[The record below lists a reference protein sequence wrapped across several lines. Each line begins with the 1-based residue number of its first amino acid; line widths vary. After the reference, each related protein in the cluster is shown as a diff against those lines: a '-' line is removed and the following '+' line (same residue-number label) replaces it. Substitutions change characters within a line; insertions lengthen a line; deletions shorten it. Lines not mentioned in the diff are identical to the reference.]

1 MSGNEKMRAKGE
13 KTKGAVKEATGR
25 ALGDER
31 LTAEGRAEQARG
43 DAREA
48 KEKTKDVFK
57 H

>member
-1 MSGNEKMRAKGE
+1 MSGNEKMKAKGE
-13 KTKGAVKEATGR
+13 QVKGSIKETTGR

-31 LTAEGRAEQARG
+31 MAGEGRAEQAKG

-48 KEKTKDVFK
+48 KEKTKDAFK